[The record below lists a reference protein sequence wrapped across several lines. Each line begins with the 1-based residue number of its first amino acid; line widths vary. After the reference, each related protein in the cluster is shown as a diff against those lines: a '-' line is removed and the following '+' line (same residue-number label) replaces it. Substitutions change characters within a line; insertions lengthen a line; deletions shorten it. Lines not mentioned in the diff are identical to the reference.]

1 MQRIPSLNI
10 SEGHWDPAR
19 EAARVELA
27 DTLQRNRDAIAAA
40 WLISAGVDSRT
51 AGELERYLRS
61 LISGL
66 CEVLR
71 DDDWTLCQT
80 IIDTMAEG
88 RARSGSHPESTFQ
101 RALVFGRHA
110 VRGFMRDDF
119 QLIEDALLET
129 LHECVFRYY
138 ESYQGMRLA
147 SENDRLYTRIIK
159 SLVMALE
166 ARDPYTKGH
175 SISVALLSQKLAH
188 VVGLEHPNRAYLAGL
203 LHDVGKVGVP
213 DQILSKAGPLTAAEW
228 AAMKLHPITGANILQ
243 PIKLYPDVVA
253 GVLAHHENFDGTGY
267 PYGLSGEDIPLIGRV
282 IRVVDSFDAMTST
295 RVFRASR
302 SVDDAVEQLILLRE
316 RDYDPDVVDALHE
329 IVDAPTA
336 VRELSMASLQID
348 ITEYGT

>member
-1 MQRIPSLNI
+1 MQRVPSLNL
-10 SEGHWDPAR
+10 SDWDPAR
-19 EAARVELA
+19 AAARLELA
-27 DTLQRNRDAIAAA
+27 DTLQRNRDAIATA
-40 WLISAGVDSRT
+40 WLVAAGVDARHS
-51 AGELERYLRS
+51 ADLERYLRS

-71 DDDWTLCQT
+71 DEDWTLCQT
-80 IIDTMAEG
+80 IIDTMAEN
-88 RARSGSHPESTFQ
+88 RARAGSQPESVFQ

-110 VRGFMRDDF
+110 VRGFMREDF
-119 QLIEDALLET
+119 QLVEDALLET

-175 SISVALLSQKLAH
+175 SISVALLCQKLATNL
-188 VVGLEHPNRAYLAGL
+188 GMEHPNRAYLAGL

-213 DQILSKAGPLTAAEW
+213 DHILSKAGPLTPAEW
-228 AAMKLHPITGANILQ
+228 ATMKAHPVTGANILQ

-253 GVLAHHENFDGTGY
+253 GVLAHHENFDGSGY
-267 PYGLSGEDIPLIGRV
+267 PYGLSGEDIPMIGRV

-302 SVDDAVEQLILLRE
+302 SVDDAMEQLRIHKL
-316 RDYDPDVVDALHE
+316 RDYDPTIVAALQE

-336 VRELSMASLQID
+336 IKELSIASLQID

>member
-1 MQRIPSLNI
+1 MHSIPSLNLA
-10 SEGHWDPAR
+10 EWDPAR
-19 EAARVELA
+19 AAARLELA
-27 DTLQRNRDAIAAA
+27 DTLQRNRDAIATA
-40 WLISAGVDSRT
+40 WIVSAGIDLSN
-51 AGELERYLRS
+51 AADLERYLRA

-71 DDDWTLCQT
+71 DGDWTLCQT
-80 IIDTMAEG
+80 IIDTMAEN
-88 RARSGSHPESTFQ
+88 RARAGSQPESVFQ

-119 QLIEDALLET
+119 QLVEDALLET

-138 ESYQGMRLA
+138 ESYQGMRIA

-175 SISVALLSQKLAH
+175 SISVALLSQKLAQNL
-188 VVGLEHPNRAYLAGL
+188 GMEHPNRAYLAGL

-213 DQILSKAGPLTAAEW
+213 DHILSKPGPLTPAEW
-228 AAMKLHPITGANILQ
+228 GAMKAHPVTGANILQ
-243 PIKLYPDVVA
+243 PIKLYPDVVS
-253 GVLAHHENFDGTGY
+253 GVLAHHENFDGSGY
-267 PYGLSGEDIPLIGRV
+267 PYGLVADDIPLIGRV

-302 SVDDAVEQLILLRE
+302 SVDDAMDQLRVHTR
-316 RDYDPDVVDALHE
+316 RDYDPDIVNALQA

-336 VRELSMASLQID
+336 IKELSIASLQID

>member
-1 MQRIPSLNI
+1 MQRIPSVNLT
-10 SEGHWDPAR
+10 EWDPAR
-19 EAARVELA
+19 AAARLELA
-27 DTLQRNRDAIAAA
+27 DTLQRNRDAIATA
-40 WLISAGVDSRT
+40 WLASAGLDAPR
-51 AGELERYLRS
+51 AGDLERYLRS

-80 IIDTMAEG
+80 IIDTMAEN
-88 RARSGSHPESTFQ
+88 RARAGSQPEYVFQ

-110 VRGFMRDDF
+110 VRGFMREDF
-119 QLIEDALLET
+119 QLVEEALLET

-175 SISVALLSQKLAH
+175 SISVALLSQKL
-188 VVGLEHPNRAYLAGL
+188 GLSLGIDHPNRAYLAGL

-213 DQILSKAGPLTAAEW
+213 DTILSKPGPLTPAEW
-228 AAMKLHPITGANILQ
+228 ATMKSHPITGANILK

-253 GVLAHHENFDGTGY
+253 GVLAHHENFDGSGY
-267 PYGLSGEDIPLIGRV
+267 PYGIVGDDIPLIGRV
-282 IRVVDSFDAMTST
+282 IRVADSFDAMTST

-302 SVDDAVEQLILLRE
+302 SVDDAMEQLRIHRS
-316 RDYDPDVVDALHE
+316 RDYDPRVVDALKQ
-329 IVDAPTA
+329 IVNAPTS
-336 VRELSMASLQID
+336 VKELSIASLQID